1 MLATYAVEVRMDQ
14 RNVVIADDAIAESR
28 QALLHALDLNT
39 LRKRIADMEEFL
51 VGGGVWQE
59 QALAVSY
66 ILQPEKSERIIAQ

>member
-14 RNVVIADDAIAESR
+14 RNVVIADDAIAEGR

-51 VGGGVWQE
+51 VGCGVWQE